1 MRLRSS
7 HMGNRHIIILS
18 FGCLTYLIF
27 CDQIKCWKLNATM
40 QSLELPDTLNLN
52 PMMIIIVIPCHSPSK
67 WNWTCRLAR
76 SYRDFDCCS
85 FDPTWSLQGESWN
98 FRKQKLLQAIN
109 VSHKEKLKLLFPALL
124 TKSTVFL
131 STFLWDQ
138 ISWILKQN
146 LEYGGQNFRKLRP
159 GGFRSYWVL

>member
-1 MRLRSS
+1 MRWWSN
-7 HMGNRHIIILS
+7 HMGRRHIIILS

-27 CDQIKCWKLNATM
+27 CDQIKCWKLNVTM

-85 FDPTWSLQGESWN
+85 FDPAWSLQGESWN
-98 FRKQKLLQAIN
+98 YRKQKLLKVIN
-109 VSHKEKLKLLFPALL
+109 VSHKENLKLLFSLKILL
-124 TKSTVFL
+124 WFLQYSFLESHYNHNHNSTLHPWNCCPFNAFKSK
-131 STFLWDQ
+131 D
-138 ISWILKQN
+138 
-146 LEYGGQNFRKLRP
+146 GRGH
-159 GGFRSYWVL
+159 

>member
-1 MRLRSS
+1 MRWWSN
-7 HMGNRHIIILS
+7 HMGSRHIIILS

-27 CDQIKCWKLNATM
+27 CDQIKCWKLNVTM

-85 FDPTWSLQGESWN
+85 FDPAWSLQGESWN

-109 VSHKEKLKLLFPALL
+109 VSHKEKLKLLLPLL
-124 TKSTVFL
+124 TNALYFFQLFFGINSL
-131 STFLWDQ
+131 G
-138 ISWILKQN
+138 ILKQN
-146 LEYGGQNFRKLRP
+146 LQFGDYNC
-159 GGFRSYWVL
+159 